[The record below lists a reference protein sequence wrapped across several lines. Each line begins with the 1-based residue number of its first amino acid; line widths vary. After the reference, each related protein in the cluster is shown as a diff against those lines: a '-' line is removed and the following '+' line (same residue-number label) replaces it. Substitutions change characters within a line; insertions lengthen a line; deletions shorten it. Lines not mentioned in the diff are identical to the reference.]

1 MKNNSFLEGSE
12 YLRLVTAAELLGC
25 STHEL
30 LHFGAIGKAE
40 ISAPVLLKG
49 TYEWPVASD
58 GTAFPELEP
67 PFISDFDIRDRV
79 VLFADDL
86 KKLEAVG
93 WVTPK
98 AFFSPT
104 RGLEI
109 AKHWRGASFFESG
122 LEFLEPITDDQVF
135 LNKTYFPSLAIDMQ
149 DQTEAAESMSP
160 EFFTRMQANAISVPW
175 NLARPEIFDE
185 NYDMS
190 FDAQQNTEPLKTTA
204 EHLFI
209 SKTEFNRLAANA
221 PQDPAALKR
230 QQASA
235 KPKNVHGNSKRYSS
249 NREQVLA
256 FAIYCKD
263 KFPDICG
270 DHATEWAIAIDE
282 KALLRWKSGQPPLS
296 RGQIE
301 NLLRNAMN
309 DEFIIDD
316 TTK

>member
-49 TYEWPVASD
+49 TYEWPVAWD

-109 AKHWRGASFFESG
+109 AKHWRGASFSESVLG
-122 LEFLEPITDDQVF
+122 FHDPITDDQVI
-135 LNKTYFPSLAIDMQ
+135 LNKTYFPSLVIDMQ
-149 DQTEAAESMSP
+149 AQTEVTESMSP
-160 EFFTRMQANAISVPW
+160 GFFTRMQEHAVSIPW
-175 NLARPEIFDE
+175 YLASPETSDE
-185 NYDMS
+185 NDDML
-190 FDAQQNTEPLKTTA
+190 FDAQQNTELLKTTA

-256 FAIYCKD
+256 FAIYCKEKWPAD
-263 KFPDICG
+263 CFGSVTKWVEVI
-270 DHATEWAIAIDE
+270 EE
-282 KALLRWKSGQPPLS
+282 KARLRWDSGEPPLS
-296 RGQIE
+296 TVETE
-301 NLLRNAMN
+301 NLLRDAVGNK
-309 DEFIIDD
+309 
-316 TTK
+316 TR

>member
-49 TYEWPVASD
+49 TYEWPVAWD
-58 GTAFPELEP
+58 GTALPELEP
-67 PFISDFDIRDRV
+67 PFVSDFDIRDRV

-109 AKHWRGASFFESG
+109 AKHWHGASFFESR
-122 LEFLEPITDDQVF
+122 LDFQEVITDDLVIM
-135 LNKTYFPSLAIDMQ
+135 NKTYFPSLAIEMQ
-149 DQTEAAESMSP
+149 TPREVAGIMSP
-160 EFFTRMQANAISVPW
+160 EFFARMQEHAISVPW

-185 NYDMS
+185 NDEAL
-190 FDAQQNTEPLKTTA
+190 FEAPRNTEPLKTTA

-235 KPKNVHGNSKRYSS
+235 KPKKVHGNSERYSS

-256 FAIYCKD
+256 FAIYCKEKWPADCSGSVTKWVELIED
-263 KFPDICG
+263 K
-270 DHATEWAIAIDE
+270 AA
-282 KALLRWKSGQPPLS
+282 LRWDSGEPPLS
-296 RGQIE
+296 TVE
-301 NLLRNAMN
+301 TEKLLRDAVS
-309 DEFIIDD
+309 DK
-316 TTK
+316 TR